1 MSKDVLDELLE
12 TEKAAAELVASAE
25 KIAVEAALG
34 IEEQIRGMQTELK
47 QELKQKRLALKTELD
62 AEYARAAAGA
72 RKKTE
77 VRLEKLKPAK
87 DALADAVEYLAQE
100 ILA

>member
-1 MSKDVLDELLE
+1 MSQDVLDELLE
-12 TEKAAAELVASAE
+12 TEKAAAELVERAE
-25 KIAVEAALG
+25 KAAVRLARDT
-34 IEEQIRGMQTELK
+34 EEKIRQMQTDLK
-47 QELKQKRLALKTELD
+47 QELKQKRLDLKTELD

-77 VRLEKLKPAK
+77 AGLEKLKPAK
-87 DALADAVEYLAQE
+87 DALADTAEYLAQE